1 MNNNK
6 IILLS
11 GTPASGKDTL
21 TSELIKINSRYV
33 HFKKHKIATGGR
45 LDETYYLIE
54 KNEFDSMVDNDD
66 FIQYHY
72 RYDRGYGIS
81 KKELKLI
88 CGEGKIP
95 IIHVG
100 KYENIS
106 PFIDYNDAS
115 LISVLL
121 LVSKEETSRRLRIR
135 HPNNNTECLRRIN
148 AYEEER
154 NELANLIRG
163 GAKLNFDL
171 IINNTKNSAQE
182 VALKINRFI
191 V

>member
-1 MNNNK
+1 MNSNK

-11 GTPASGKDTL
+11 GTPASGKDTI

-33 HFKKHKIATGGR
+33 HFKKHKIAAGGK

-54 KNEFDSMVDNDD
+54 KNEFDSMVVNDD

-72 RYDRGYGIS
+72 RYDRGYGVS

-88 CGEGKIP
+88 FGEGKNP

-106 PFIDYNDAS
+106 PFIDYDNVS

-121 LVSKEETSRRLRIR
+121 LVSKEETSRRLQIR
-135 HPNNNTECLRRIN
+135 HSNNDVECLTRMH

-154 NELANLIRG
+154 DELANLIRG

-182 VALKINRFI
+182 SALKINHFI